1 RSMKLRSQPGDIC
14 FPGGRLDSGDASLK
28 ACAIRETEEE
38 IGIHKNQINHI
49 ISLDYIVS
57 ETRIIHPFAGE
68 LDSLDD
74 IDINQSEESEE
85 FNVPLHFFLEIE
97 QREHKIYI
105 NELQEQKYP
114 YNLIHQD
121 K

>member
-1 RSMKLRSQPGDIC
+1 MNQDAYRRYGIFIPLVHVDTEIHVLFEVRAMKLSSQAGDMC
-14 FPGGRLDSGDASLK
+14 FAGGRLDSGDASLK
-28 ACAIRETEEE
+28 ACAIRETEED

-74 IDINQSEESEE
+74 IDINQSEVSEV
-85 FNVPLHFFLEIE
+85 FTVPLHF
-97 QREHKIYI
+97 
-105 NELQEQKYP
+105 
-114 YNLIHQD
+114 
-121 K
+121 

>member
-1 RSMKLRSQPGDIC
+1 MVEIERILNSVKQRCPQIMNREAYRRYGILIPLHLVNSESHVLFEVRSMKLRSQPGDIC

-57 ETRIIHPFAGE
+57 ETRIIHPFAG
-68 LDSLDD
+68 
-74 IDINQSEESEE
+74 
-85 FNVPLHFFLEIE
+85 
-97 QREHKIYI
+97 
-105 NELQEQKYP
+105 
-114 YNLIHQD
+114 
-121 K
+121 